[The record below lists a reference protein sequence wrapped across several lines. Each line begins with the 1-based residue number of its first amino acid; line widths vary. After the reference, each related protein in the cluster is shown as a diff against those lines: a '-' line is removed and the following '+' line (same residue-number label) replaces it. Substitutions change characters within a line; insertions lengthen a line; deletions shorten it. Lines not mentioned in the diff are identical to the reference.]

1 MSARLKRDFER
12 FLPDETATLRLGRAL
27 ATQLMPGLYIA
38 LTGTLGSGK
47 TTLVR
52 GMLRGLGY
60 EGRVKSPT
68 YTLVEVYNLSRLD
81 FYHFDFYRFEDPHE
95 LIDSGLREVF
105 GGTSVCVVEWP
116 ERAAQFLPEPDI
128 RITLSVPD
136 QGRTARLWAAS
147 ETGAQCLER
156 LQRESAL

>member
-1 MSARLKRDFER
+1 MSTRPERVFER
-12 FLPDETATLRLGRAL
+12 FLPDETATLQLGRAL
-27 ATQLMPGLYIA
+27 AALLSPGVYIA

-81 FYHFDFYRFEDPHE
+81 FYHFDLYRFEDPHE
-95 LIDSGLREVF
+95 LVDSGLREVF

-116 ERAAQFLPEPDI
+116 ERAAQFLPQPDVH
-128 RITLSVPD
+128 ITLSVANE
-136 QGRTARLWAAS
+136 GRAVRLCGKS
-147 ETGAQCLER
+147 ETGVQCLEG